1 MSIGAGDSNI
11 RITNTLFVP
20 YIADR
25 DNTAFYL
32 NPADTGNSI
41 NIAGSLRAANYN
53 KPAIMSVSS
62 GTSSAGASFGIQQET
77 AEGWTGIFVDYEPY
91 TGWGFYHDNPNNL
104 FSFTSEGS
112 TGQIRS
118 FTVPS
123 RVSGNRTAYE
133 KLRIDQNNGD
143 IIVGRDGY
151 AQSSF
156 RAPIFYDSNNTTYYI
171 DPNSNSVIRGRLD
184 VQAGHG
190 NTNIRLTAIGGEM
203 GSGVQS
209 TMQWWVS
216 EPGVTWNDG
225 GFGYNVQNDG
235 GSPSGFG
242 RLNTGLGQAYMRFS
256 TAGHLYFYNTNTS
269 GTRYSTMDMYASNY
283 IYVHNYLEAGSSLRA
298 PIFYDSNNTG
308 FYTDQASTSRYNEIR
323 ANKMRAD
330 TNGAMSDDQGWW
342 THDPYGYGWG
352 KPHGS
357 FRTLEVS
364 TSGNFST
371 EPMLFRMHQWGS
383 GAAEFWKPQ
392 GLTLF
397 LRETPIGGNI
407 KHSNWFTRFYVQR
420 YIETDESMRAPIF
433 YDSDNTGY
441 YVDPTGET
449 NWQGL
454 TLYAKNRIG
463 LAAKEQYRRSDYTGD
478 TNHWTG
484 ARGWGTT
491 SFNDQM
497 NWGSGWGDS
506 WGSIGQSPGDTSH
519 YLTAQV
525 YHYSYSGVGY
535 GWQLTGGVT
544 DSLWWRHSW
553 PSNSGWF
560 KIAMYDNNASA
571 GGALWAGIFYDSNDS
586 GYYLDPNT
594 TSNAALRIRGG
605 TLHGPNPS
613 WGKYLAV
620 GTNGHWTG
628 GYASVAVTNGNL
640 HLDSEGGYGMYL
652 QWYVGGSTYVN
663 GDIRANIFYDL
674 QNTSYYCDPTGY
686 SQFSSGEFN
695 NYMRAARIDFIGT
708 GGNSGQ
714 GTNAY
719 SIFQEGGGWGYPYPD
734 LRIAYH
740 TGIKLGAN
748 GPSYEGTRVYTDYD
762 MSDLAIQLCGPS
774 NYSFKYKWMWTNDTG
789 YYSSVN
795 GAHWYPNNITYG
807 AWRMDGNRN
816 GWYGHVIDSAYLPH
830 YMWESGNGGIYLQ
843 NAGRWVLYHSLGNNC
858 TGLGTSATSG
868 AYGIY
873 VDKGVYTTGNV
884 VAYSDRRA
892 KENIVTIDD
901 ALSKLMQLRGVYYN
915 RIKDEDK
922 VRQLGV
928 IAQEV
933 NEIVPEVVTYAEDV
947 DEYGVAYGNLAGLF
961 IESIKDQ
968 QAIID
973 KQSEEIN
980 LLKDELQKIKDLIF
994 NTNKG

>member
-1 MSIGAGDSNI
+1 
-11 RITNTLFVP
+11 
-20 YIADR
+20 
-25 DNTAFYL
+25 
-32 NPADTGNSI
+32 
-41 NIAGSLRAANYN
+41 
-53 KPAIMSVSS
+53 
-62 GTSSAGASFGIQQET
+62 
-77 AEGWTGIFVDYEPY
+77 
-91 TGWGFYHDNPNNL
+91 
-104 FSFTSEGS
+104 
-112 TGQIRS
+112 
-118 FTVPS
+118 
-123 RVSGNRTAYE
+123 
-133 KLRIDQNNGD
+133 
-143 IIVGRDGY
+143 
-151 AQSSF
+151 
-156 RAPIFYDSNNTTYYI
+156 
-171 DPNSNSVIRGRLD
+171 
-184 VQAGHG
+184 
-190 NTNIRLTAIGGEM
+190 M

-308 FYTDQASTSRYNEIR
+308 FYSDHASTSRYNEIR

-454 TLYAKNRIG
+454 TLYGKNRIG

-478 TNHWTG
+478 SNHWTG

-525 YHYSYSGVGY
+525 YHYSYSGYGY

-553 PSNSGWF
+553 PNPGGWF

-586 GYYLDPNT
+586 GYRLDPNS
-594 TSNAALRIRGG
+594 TSNEALRIRGG
-605 TLHGPNPS
+605 ALHGPNPT
-613 WGKYLAV
+613 WGAYLAV
-620 GTNGHWTG
+620 GTNGHWTSSFG
-628 GYASVAVTNGNL
+628 SVMVTNGNL
-640 HLDSEGGYGMYL
+640 HLDSAGGYGTYL
-652 QWYVGGSTYVN
+652 QWYVGGPVYVN
-663 GDIRANIFYDL
+663 NDIHAQIFYDRN
-674 QNTSYYCDPTGY
+674 NTSYYCDPTGY
-686 SQFSSGEFN
+686 SQFSSGEAN
-695 NYMRAARIDFIGT
+695 NYWRVARLSFIGT

-719 SIFQEGGGWGYPYPD
+719 EIFQEGGGWGYPYTD
-734 LRIAYH
+734 L
-740 TGIKLGAN
+740 
-748 GPSYEGTRVYTDYD
+748 
-762 MSDLAIQLCGPS
+762 
-774 NYSFKYKWMWTNDTG
+774 
-789 YYSSVN
+789 
-795 GAHWYPNNITYG
+795 
-807 AWRMDGNRN
+807 
-816 GWYGHVIDSAYLPH
+816 
-830 YMWESGNGGIYLQ
+830 
-843 NAGRWVLYHSLGNNC
+843 
-858 TGLGTSATSG
+858 
-868 AYGIY
+868 
-873 VDKGVYTTGNV
+873 
-884 VAYSDRRA
+884 
-892 KENIVTIDD
+892 
-901 ALSKLMQLRGVYYN
+901 
-915 RIKDEDK
+915 
-922 VRQLGV
+922 
-928 IAQEV
+928 
-933 NEIVPEVVTYAEDV
+933 
-947 DEYGVAYGNLAGLF
+947 
-961 IESIKDQ
+961 
-968 QAIID
+968 
-973 KQSEEIN
+973 
-980 LLKDELQKIKDLIF
+980 
-994 NTNKG
+994 